1 MQIDE
6 IKDLFYNNFGSSCR
20 IFSAPGRINIIG
32 EHTDYNNG
40 FVLPAAI
47 DKRVYLAIA
56 ATDDWV
62 ITINSVDYN
71 ETVSFNLF
79 ASAVALPHWAIY
91 PYGVVQEIKELGC
104 LLGGFNAVVCG
115 EIPTGAGLSSSA
127 ALESVFAFALNTL
140 FKLNLSTLTLAKI
153 GQRAEH
159 NFAKVKCGIMDQFA
173 SLHGKSGQVVKLDC
187 RSLDYEYFPLELGD
201 YEFILVDTGV
211 KHSLASSE
219 YNLRRQQCDEGVK
232 ALQQINTAIMSLR
245 DITLKDLT
253 TIKGT
258 VSEKVYQCCEYV
270 AEENS
275 RVLDTCNALTNN
287 QIEKVGELMYQS
299 HAGLRDKY
307 KVSCEELDLLVDTAL
322 SINGVIGSR
331 MMGGG
336 FGGCTLNLVKKMR
349 AGEFKAKIEIA
360 YIQKYGKKPAFYEV
374 TIDKGADEIE

>member
-1 MQIDE
+1 MQIDK
-6 IKDLFYNNFGSSCR
+6 IRDIFYNNFGGPCR

-56 ATDDWV
+56 PTDDRV

-79 ASAVALPHWAIY
+79 ASAFALPHWAIY
-91 PYGVVQEIKELGC
+91 PYGVVQEIKALGYT
-104 LLGGFNAVVCG
+104 LSGFNAVVCG
-115 EIPTGAGLSSSA
+115 DIPTGAGLSSSA
-127 ALESVFAFALNTL
+127 ALESVFAIALNTL
-140 FKLNLSTLTLAKI
+140 FKFNLDSMTLAKI
-153 GQRAEH
+153 GQQAEH

-173 SLHGKSGQVVKLDC
+173 SLHGKSGQVIKLDC

-245 DITLKDLT
+245 DITPNDLLP
-253 TIKGT
+253 IKGK
-258 VSEKVYQCCEYV
+258 VSEKAYLCCEYV
-270 AEENS
+270 AEENI
-275 RVLDTCNALTNN
+275 RVLETCDALNN
-287 QIEKVGELMYQS
+287 NHIERVGELMYES
-299 HAGLRDKY
+299 HAGLRNKFG
-307 KVSCEELDLLVDTAL
+307 VSCDELDLLVDTSR

-349 AGEFKAKIEIA
+349 VGEFKAKIEIA
-360 YIQKYGKKPAFYEV
+360 YIQKYGKKPTFYEV
-374 TIDKGADEIE
+374 KIDNGAGEIQ